1 MDFFGRDKLGWVFDR
16 LYFQLYGVFIGWF
29 AFAENMFDGQK
40 RGAKTTIVFWFIWH
54 PNTFASSLPLACGNC
69 PSRGL
74 RCLA

>member
-40 RGAKTTIVFWFIWH
+40 RGAKTTIVF
-54 PNTFASSLPLACGNC
+54 
-69 PSRGL
+69 
-74 RCLA
+74 